1 MDGRAKK
8 MMVVCS
14 ESGDDLETR
23 LICDGWNII
32 RAYDALA
39 AIANAQRESFDL
51 TVLVSTGTEM
61 DITETLFNLR
71 DIRRSMP
78 IVVVTDTRD
87 DKANFPLQDLV
98 PLSHTKILPRCAI
111 NGFISSLRE
120 TNLSHKMVATGAFD
134 VVE

>member
-51 TVLVSTGTEM
+51 TVLISTGKEI

-78 IVVVTDTRD
+78 IVVVTDSRD
-87 DKANFPLQDLV
+87 DEANFPLQDLV
-98 PLSHTKILPRCAI
+98 PLAHTKILPRCAI
-111 NGFISSLRE
+111 DGFIRSLRE
-120 TNLSHKMVATGAFD
+120 TNLRHKMVSTGAFGG
-134 VVE
+134 

>member
-87 DKANFPLQDLV
+87 DEANFSLQDLV
-98 PLSHTKILPRCAI
+98 PLSHTKFLPRCAI

-120 TNLSHKMVATGAFD
+120 TNLSHKIVSTGAFGG
-134 VVE
+134 